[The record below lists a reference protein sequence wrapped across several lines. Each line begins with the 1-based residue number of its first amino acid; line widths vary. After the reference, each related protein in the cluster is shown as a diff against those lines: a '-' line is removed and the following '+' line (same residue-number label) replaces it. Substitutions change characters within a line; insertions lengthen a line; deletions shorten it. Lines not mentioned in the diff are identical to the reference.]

1 MYTITRGPSK
11 LATQRRA
18 GPTQQIDSKLV
29 DQKVR
34 QQADPISP
42 SPLPSFSS
50 SSYSKPVAVP
60 KLVFNRV
67 NGKKHQP
74 SSQQLTA
81 TEDSYTPAHEENVRF
96 VNEAWQQ
103 VAKQLD
109 DGQPVKNG
117 ARPVEYV
124 EKSSSPTLKNF
135 VPIDLEE
142 WWAQRFLANIEN
154 CS

>member
-1 MYTITRGPSK
+1 MNVPRTGSNVGK
-11 LATQRRA
+11 LTPER
-18 GPTQQIDSKLV
+18 
-29 DQKVR
+29 
-34 QQADPISP
+34 
-42 SPLPSFSS
+42 PSFRLR
-50 SSYSKPVAVP
+50 SKPVAVP

>member
-29 DQKVR
+29 DPKVR
-34 QQADPISP
+34 PQADPSSP
-42 SPLPSFSS
+42 SPVASFSS
-50 SSYSKPVAVP
+50 SSYSKPVPVP

-74 SSQQLTA
+74 SSQHFTA
-81 TEDSYTPAHEENVRF
+81 AEDSYTPAHEENVRF
-96 VNEAWQQ
+96 VYEAWQQ
-103 VAKQLD
+103 VAQQLD

-117 ARPVEYV
+117 SRPVEYV